1 MKQEV
6 PLSNQVLLYP
16 LVFVLIL
23 WTVYWVE
30 VRFGLNLNTLGIYP
44 RNLEGLRGILFS
56 PFIHGSVEHLFNNS
70 IPIVVLT
77 AFLFHFYRNV
87 SFKVLLLGMLL
98 SGLITWGIGRSSYH
112 IGASGIIY
120 VLASFIFFKGIFS
133 KYYRWIALSLIV
145 VFIYRSLIWYVFPI
159 KDGISWE
166 GHLGG
171 FITGLLLAVFLKVEQ
186 PKEKRYDWEA
196 QDYDDENDVFLKHFD
211 EDGNFIEKPPE
222 IENSQDEWTINYEYK
237 KDKKN
242 DSI

>member
-30 VRFGLNLNTLGIYP
+30 VRFGLNLNTFGIYP
-44 RNLEGLRGILFS
+44 RDLAGLRGILLS

-70 IPIVVLT
+70 IPIVILT

-87 SFKVLLLGMLL
+87 AFKVLLFGMLL

-133 KYYRWIALSLIV
+133 RYYRWIALSLIV
-145 VFIYRSLIWYVFPI
+145 VFIYGSLIWYVFPI

-171 FITGLLLAVFLKVEQ
+171 FLTGLFLAVFLKIEQ

-196 QDYDDENDVFLKHFD
+196 QDYDDENDVFLQHFD

-222 IENSQDEWTINYEYK
+222 TENSQDEWTVNYEYK
-237 KDKKN
+237 KSKKN

>member
-1 MKQEV
+1 
-6 PLSNQVLLYP
+6 
-16 LVFVLIL
+16 
-23 WTVYWVE
+23 
-30 VRFGLNLNTLGIYP
+30 
-44 RNLEGLRGILFS
+44 
-56 PFIHGSVEHLFNNS
+56 
-70 IPIVVLT
+70 
-77 AFLFHFYRNV
+77 
-87 SFKVLLLGMLL
+87 MLL

-145 VFIYRSLIWYVFPI
+145 VFIYGSLIWYVFPI

-186 PKEKRYDWEA
+186 PMEKRYDWEA
-196 QDYDDENDVFLKHFD
+196 QDYDDENDVFLQHFD

-222 IENSQDEWTINYEYK
+222 IENSQDEWTINYEF
-237 KDKKN
+237 
-242 DSI
+242 

>member
-16 LVFVLIL
+16 LTFVLIL

-30 VRFGLNLNTLGIYP
+30 VRFGLNLNTFGIYP
-44 RNLEGLRGILFS
+44 RDLEGLRGILLS

-87 SFKVLLLGMLL
+87 AFKVLFFGMLL

-133 KYYRWIALSLIV
+133 RYYRWIALSLIV
-145 VFIYRSLIWYVFPI
+145 VFIYGSLIWYVFPI

-171 FITGLLLAVFLKVEQ
+171 FLTGLILAIFLKVEQ
-186 PKEKRYDWEA
+186 PREKRYEWEA

-211 EDGNFIEKPPE
+211 EDGNFIEKPQE
-222 IENSQDEWTINYEYK
+222 TENPQEEWKVNYEYK
-237 KDKKN
+237 KNKKN

>member
-16 LVFVLIL
+16 LVFVLML

-30 VRFGLNLNTLGIYP
+30 VRFGFNLNTFGIYP
-44 RNLEGLRGILFS
+44 RDLKGLRGILLS

-87 SFKVLLLGMLL
+87 AFKVLLFGVLL

-120 VLASFIFFKGIFS
+120 VLASFIFFTGIFS

-145 VFIYRSLIWYVFPI
+145 VFIYGSLIWYVFPI

-171 FITGLLLAVFLKVEQ
+171 FLTGLLLALFLKVEQ
-186 PKEKRYDWEA
+186 PKEKQYEWELK
-196 QDYDDENDVFLKHFD
+196 DYDDENDMFLQHFD
-211 EDGNFIEKPPE
+211 ENGNFIEKQPE
-222 IENSQDEWTINYEYK
+222 IENTQDEWTITYEYK
-237 KDKKN
+237 KNKGP
-242 DSI
+242 DSK